1 MAPRRSPLR
10 ADADVMEIRITNIV
24 FVEHEGRTHTEY
36 KIKCN
41 WPAAGKKWTCRR
53 RSHGCGVT
61 VGKPLDFKWVR
72 ANSLTA
78 SSVHR

>member
-36 KIKCN
+36 KIKCS
-41 WPAAGKKWTCRR
+41 WPAEGKKWTCRR
-53 RSHGCGVT
+53 RPRRRGL
-61 VGKPLDFKWVR
+61 GKPSGIQVS
-72 ANSLTA
+72 ACQ
-78 SSVHR
+78 SVDNECHVGG